1 MPGVKGR
8 TNNPNGRPKKD
19 RALTD
24 LLVKELS
31 HKVTMPDGTE
41 VTGKKLIAMNLVNAV
56 TTGKIRFPR
65 DTEDSVISV
74 KDWIDF
80 MKWLYVHVDGPARNA
95 LDEIKDNGLRVIVE
109 YADSKADAPGVSS
122 EPKTDT

>member
-1 MPGVKGR
+1 MAGVKGR

-31 HKVTMPDGTE
+31 HKVTMPDGSE
-41 VTGKKLIAMNLVNAV
+41 VSGKKLIAQNVVSAV
-56 TTGKIRFPR
+56 TTGKVKFPK
-65 DTEDSVISV
+65 DTEESVISV

-80 MKWLYVHVDGPARNA
+80 MKWLYVHVDGAA
-95 LDEIKDNGLRVIVE
+95 KSELDVTSGGEKIQPVTIIEVIKSND
-109 YADSKADAPGVSS
+109 
-122 EPKTDT
+122 